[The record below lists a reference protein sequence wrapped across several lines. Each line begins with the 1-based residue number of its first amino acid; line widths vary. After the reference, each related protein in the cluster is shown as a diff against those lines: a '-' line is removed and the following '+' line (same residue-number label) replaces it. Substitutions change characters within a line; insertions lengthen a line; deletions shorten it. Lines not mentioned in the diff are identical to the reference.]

1 MCSLERGRK
10 VKGRSKSCSN
20 IQILESNLL
29 FLGLCLAVEFV
40 AKLVDEV
47 LDIMSIRFLKITN
60 GETKLMLKAVGHN
73 FQCFCKAGGIV
84 RNILPSNRS

>member
-29 FLGLCLAVEFV
+29 FLGLCLGVEFV

-47 LDIMSIRFLKITN
+47 LDIMSIRFLRITN
-60 GETKLMLKAVGHN
+60 GETKLMLKVGHN
-73 FQCFCKAGGIV
+73 FQCFCKAGVIV
-84 RNILPSNRS
+84 RNLLPSNRS

>member
-1 MCSLERGRK
+1 M
-10 VKGRSKSCSN
+10 
-20 IQILESNLL
+20 
-29 FLGLCLAVEFV
+29 CLAVEFV

-47 LDIMSIRFLKITN
+47 LDIMSIRFLRITN
-60 GETKLMLKAVGHN
+60 GETKLMLKVGHK